1 MSSPN
6 QSKKSD
12 SDTPD
17 ENTNADNQPQSGI
30 AGALAEHAA
39 ASGSATTPT
48 TYRSGYMTSALQNN
62 PGGGDGGDNDAH
74 LNDSD
79 QNIDM
84 NQERQVEVQ
93 FDSPVRRNLQAAL
106 TSDAD
111 LVTSADTTPTPTAFL
126 GSSPDDAALAMAAG
140 VLYGGTNAAA
150 AAAAAAMAASVNVSA
165 SGPFGSPEAFLSGE
179 NIDLPTFNSGQQ
191 PTPAHS
197 LATSPYNPYED
208 DASDAITPITNNKI
222 RLGSGGL
229 GVGELSHGIQV
240 PLHALNMPIIDE
252 QGSVS
257 MDSPPAE
264 SVVSAKLTSDGLSP
278 PVLDSASV
286 TSKSFVEDDISRNS
300 GSIGGGGG
308 GNGGIPPRRGQV
320 LSWDHARAAGNSD
333 MFMTGLQ
340 QPQLD
345 DVPEESSFGGGA
357 PAFRGGGDGVPP
369 VALGGPPP
377 HPLAAGGNGGM
388 GRNTP
393 NRPPRAP
400 PLPPQPRSHGHHVG
414 TVQFSHRRGAS
425 LGDHSI
431 LSVLTEPSLEEGD
444 IGTGPP
450 TSTSGGSRR
459 KISWDFDST
468 SPRLTSPRGGVG
480 HGRVVGG
487 GAGGAVPMSI
497 LQPVLSEGNLQG
509 LDNTDSENE
518 STKEGKSGDVSGNDI
533 GEEQKKTTEER
544 FVSTRQ
550 AFLEISPV
558 SPEAGGDVN
567 NLSPQL
573 LSPPEHREVN
583 LSHSAETFAVSNTA
597 QPAKGKVSELDTPGD
612 DFQGV
617 SLRPPIEQGCTKI
630 ITIADIAA
638 NPHEEEAE
646 TSILKAIER
655 RESEQ
660 KERSKRS
667 ITGSS
672 KKMAG
677 MDDAEAEQA
686 AAAFAENAAGRG
698 TTNENKNIEPQA
710 STRNTTKSGGNKMVD
725 LTEQLMMMQQM
736 NVSIR
741 SKGRVDAEDSE
752 IPNVPEEH
760 ALPVSS
766 FAHYGVEA
774 LVQDGAKLF
783 RRNKSKT
790 KNSQSTNAEA
800 SSSAD
805 TPTAKS
811 RWGKVQGAVV
821 AGAVNKEKVD
831 GDSAGG
837 GDIENQTSGRNQ
849 GEAST
854 TTDAPDTD
862 NGNGAKTFRE
872 KGKRELHEIG
882 LAFKEE
888 VHPRKQLI
896 MQRAKCLLFGLILPS
911 LLVASVLFYALKN
924 PLVCTPKEENDACA
938 SWSWWIIFILI
949 RQPITLFAA
958 RVFEIFIVD
967 IFSLRTRISLRIW
980 GPFITLWIVQS
991 KGWPSLITLWA
1002 IIDFIV
1008 LYGKSEWTNHWLFWQ
1023 QVGTYIY
1030 IC

>member
-1 MSSPN
+1 
-6 QSKKSD
+6 
-12 SDTPD
+12 
-17 ENTNADNQPQSGI
+17 
-30 AGALAEHAA
+30 
-39 ASGSATTPT
+39 
-48 TYRSGYMTSALQNN
+48 
-62 PGGGDGGDNDAH
+62 
-74 LNDSD
+74 
-79 QNIDM
+79 
-84 NQERQVEVQ
+84 
-93 FDSPVRRNLQAAL
+93 
-106 TSDAD
+106 
-111 LVTSADTTPTPTAFL
+111 
-126 GSSPDDAALAMAAG
+126 
-140 VLYGGTNAAA
+140 
-150 AAAAAAMAASVNVSA
+150 MAASVNVGA

-179 NIDLPTFNSGQQ
+179 NIDLPTSNSGQQ

-208 DASDAITPITNNKI
+208 DESDAISPITNNKI
-222 RLGSGGL
+222 RLGAGGL
-229 GVGELSHGIQV
+229 GIGELSHGIQV

-252 QGSVS
+252 QGSAS

-308 GNGGIPPRRGQV
+308 GIRPRRGRV
-320 LSWDHARAAGNSD
+320 RSLDHARAAGNND
-333 MFMTGLQ
+333 VFMTGLQ
-340 QPQLD
+340 QPHLD

-377 HPLAAGGNGGM
+377 HPLAGGGGNGGM

-400 PLPPQPRSHGHHVG
+400 PLPPQPRPHGHHVG
-414 TVQFSHRRGAS
+414 TVQFSDRRGAS

-444 IGTGPP
+444 IGIGPP

-480 HGRVVGG
+480 HRQAVGG
-487 GAGGAVPMSI
+487 GAGGSVPMSI

-509 LDNTDSENE
+509 LDNADSENE

-533 GEEQKKTTEER
+533 GEGQEEATRER
-544 FVSTRQ
+544 FVSTKQ
-550 AFLEISPV
+550 AYPEISPV
-558 SPEAGGDVN
+558 SPEAGGEGDIS
-567 NLSPQL
+567 SPQL
-573 LSPPEHREVN
+573 QSPPEHREVN
-583 LSHSAETFAVSNTA
+583 LSHSTETFASKNTA
-597 QPAKGKVSELDTPGD
+597 PPAKENASPELDAPGD

-617 SLRPPIEQGCTKI
+617 SLRPPTDQSCTKI
-630 ITIADIAA
+630 ITNADIAT

-646 TSILKAIER
+646 TSIVKAIER
-655 RESEQ
+655 RESER
-660 KERSKRS
+660 KERSRRS

-672 KKMAG
+672 KKMVG
-677 MDDAEAEQA
+677 MTDAEAEQA
-686 AAAFAENAAGRG
+686 AAAFGKNENEERP
-698 TTNENKNIEPQA
+698 TNEKENGESQPRALPEKA
-710 STRNTTKSGGNKMVD
+710 RRSGSNKMVD
-725 LTEQLMMMQQM
+725 LTEKLMMMQQM

-741 SKGRVDAEDSE
+741 SKYGVDAEDSE

-783 RRNKSKT
+783 RRSKSKT
-790 KNSQSTNAEA
+790 RNSQSINAEA
-800 SSSAD
+800 SSSEG
-805 TPTAKS
+805 TPTATS
-811 RWGKVQGAVV
+811 RWGKLRGAVV
-821 AGAVNKEKVD
+821 TGAVTKEKVD
-831 GDSAGG
+831 DDMTGG
-837 GDIENQTSGRNQ
+837 GDIEDQKSGRNQ
-849 GEAST
+849 GEATTS
-854 TTDAPDTD
+854 TTDAPNDD

-872 KGKRELHEIG
+872 KGKRELQEIG

-888 VHPRKQLI
+888 VHPRKKIILT
-896 MQRAKCLLFGLILPS
+896 RAKWLLFGLILPA

-924 PLVCTPKEENDACA
+924 PLVCTPIEDNDACA

-949 RQPITLFAA
+949 RQPIT
-958 RVFEIFIVD
+958 
-967 IFSLRTRISLRIW
+967 
-980 GPFITLWIVQS
+980 
-991 KGWPSLITLWA
+991 
-1002 IIDFIV
+1002 
-1008 LYGKSEWTNHWLFWQ
+1008 
-1023 QVGTYIY
+1023 
-1030 IC
+1030 